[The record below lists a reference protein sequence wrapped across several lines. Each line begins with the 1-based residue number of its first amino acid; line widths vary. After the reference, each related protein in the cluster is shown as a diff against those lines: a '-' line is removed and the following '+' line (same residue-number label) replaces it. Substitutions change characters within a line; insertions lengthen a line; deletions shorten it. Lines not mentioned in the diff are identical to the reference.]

1 MKSSPQHALV
11 YLAKLVLR
19 HPGLGLQ
26 STILLI
32 LMATVNLPLPLM
44 NKIAIDHLIPSGN
57 MLPLIYLGVMAFIV
71 RAAASMFQV
80 LQNHVMWKLLG
91 GITHSL
97 RTRMTEAIVRAKTN
111 EAADGHLFDYVGRL
125 SSDIESVEDTIFDSF
140 RFIIRPIAMISVMAT
155 VMISVSWEVTVL
167 VLVLTPISVFAI
179 RSMTAKL
186 KDQNKRVLKLRSA
199 MLGIV
204 GEQLE
209 NIRVIRVNTQEE
221 RSRVNMNTKARDYS
235 EASVAYATRQQL
247 VQSVSDIINFVPWLA
262 LVVVGAMMVHNQ
274 SLSTG
279 EYLMFIS
286 FDQLLRSPVGQ
297 LCFYLIQLKAEMA
310 APERID
316 EVLALRDEDTPE
328 SEVMTDR
335 KVKADTICLRDVDF
349 GYNPSIQIFKNLNL
363 SIKQGE
369 RVALVGPSGAG
380 KTTFFS
386 LLLGFQRPSSGEIDI
401 LGTHMIPGNF
411 KEVRSKIGVVFQHNP
426 MFDMS
431 IKENLLLNRVEI
443 EDEELWDVLKK
454 TELDDFIRRLPLQ
467 LNTEIGVRGLKLSGG
482 QRQRLAIARAMLGRP
497 ELILLDE
504 ATSSLDSVSEQKIGH
519 ALRELLKEKTSL
531 TIAHRL
537 STIVNSD
544 KIMYLNAGKITESG
558 THRELLKQGGD
569 YAKLYELQFGES

>member
-221 RSRVNMNTKARDYS
+221 RFRVNMNTKARDYS

-386 LLLGFQRPSSGEIDI
+386 LLLGFQRPTSGEIDI
-401 LGTHMIPGNF
+401 LGTQMIPGNF

-482 QRQRLAIARAMLGRP
+482 QRQRLAIARAMLGKP

>member
-349 GYNPSIQIFKNLNL
+349 GYNPSTQIFKNLNL

-401 LGTHMIPGNF
+401 LGTQMIPGNF

-482 QRQRLAIARAMLGRP
+482 QRQRLAIARAMLGKP